1 MRKIR
6 VGVHLQPQHGDY
18 SDYKR
23 AVLEIEKLGAD
34 VITVW
39 DHFYPLSGDPDGKHY
54 ECWTLLSAIAAMTER
69 IEMGP
74 LVSAIGYRNPNLI
87 ADMSRTID
95 HISGGRFILGL
106 GGGWSEKDYQEY
118 GFEYGTPG
126 SRLRNLR
133 DALPVIE
140 ARFGKLNPAPTR
152 KIPVMIGGGGEKVTL
167 RIVAKHAD
175 IWHCNAGGDALVH
188 KSQVLDDWCQREG
201 RDPSAIEHATGVG
214 PTTSFE
220 SADDMVEKGFTFLTY
235 RCGGPDWDVAP
246 VKDWIAWRDERNAQ
260 RGA

>member
-6 VGVHLQPQHGDY
+6 VGVHLNPQHGDY
-18 SDYKR
+18 ADYKR
-23 AVLEIEKLGAD
+23 AVLEVEQKGAD

-95 HISGGRFILGL
+95 HISGGRFILGM
-106 GGGWSEKDYQEY
+106 GAGWSEKDYDEY
-118 GFEYGTPG
+118 GYDFGTVG
-126 SRLRNLR
+126 SRLRDLR
-133 DALPVIE
+133 DSMPIIE
-140 ARFGKLNPAPTR
+140 ARLEKLNPPPTR
-152 KIPVMIGGGGEKVTL
+152 HIPIMIGGGGEKVTL

-175 IWHCNAGGDALVH
+175 IWHANAGGDDLIRKAN
-188 KSQVLDDWCQREG
+188 VLKEWCEKEG
-201 RDPSAIEHATGVG
+201 RDPDEIEHATGLAM
-214 PTTSFE
+214 TASLDA
-220 SADDMVEKGFTFLTY
+220 ADELVDKGFTFLTV
-235 RCGGPDWDVAP
+235 RCSGPEWDLSRFGE
-246 VKDWIAWRDERNAQ
+246 WIAWRDQRNAE
-260 RGA
+260 RG